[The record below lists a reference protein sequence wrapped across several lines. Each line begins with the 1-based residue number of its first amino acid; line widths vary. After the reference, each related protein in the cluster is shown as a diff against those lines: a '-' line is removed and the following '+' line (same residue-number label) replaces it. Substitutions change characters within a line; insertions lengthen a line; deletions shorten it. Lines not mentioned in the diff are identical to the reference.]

1 MAGHALEEK
10 DSVCLVQDGVRGTA
24 GVAKHVP
31 GKEKTNLRNIRQ
43 LYGIKKQLKL
53 EVLEFFP
60 DLNLSIS

>member
-31 GKEKTNLRNIRQ
+31 GKEKTNIRNKG
-43 LYGIKKQLKL
+43 Y
-53 EVLEFFP
+53 
-60 DLNLSIS
+60 STTY